1 MRIIFM
7 GTPDFA
13 VDSLDSIYK
22 SNHDLCGVVTTP
34 DKKAGRGQKMKES
47 AVKRYCIS
55 NCIKLLQPV
64 AFNDKV
70 FINNLKSFKA
80 DIFVVV
86 AFKILPK
93 IIWEIPSKG
102 TINIHASLLPQLRG
116 AAPINWAIING
127 LRKTGLTSFYINEGI
142 DTGDIIMKKE
152 IEISENDNF
161 GSLYTKLKKLS
172 SSFIIDTIEC
182 IENGLKPVIQSK
194 IKSELLKAPK
204 IDKKNT
210 RIRWDIDGRKINN
223 LIKGLSPYPG
233 AWSTIKSSEIR
244 LKILDSSFIPKQ
256 GLKGINGCVLSVNK
270 NCMVKVKDGYINIFK
285 IKVEGKKEQS
295 GLDFLNGIQRKKIQ
309 FF

>member
-22 SNHDLCGVVTTP
+22 SNHDLCCVVTIP

-64 AFNDKV
+64 AFNDKF
-70 FINNLKSFKA
+70 FINDLKSFKA
-80 DIFVVV
+80 DLFVVV

-142 DTGDIIMKKE
+142 DTGDIILKKE
-152 IEISENDNF
+152 LEISENDNF

-172 SSFIIDTIEC
+172 SGFIIDTIEC

-233 AWSTIKSSEIR
+233 AWSTIKSSEII

-256 GLKGINGCVLSVNK
+256 GLKGINGCVLSINK
-270 NCMVKVKDGYINIFK
+270 NCMVKVRDGYINIFK

>member
-1 MRIIFM
+1 M

-22 SNHDLCGVVTTP
+22 SNHDLCCVVTIP

-47 AVKRYCIS
+47 AVKKYCIS
-55 NCIKLLQPV
+55 NRIKILQPV

-80 DIFVVV
+80 DLFVVV

-93 IIWEIPSKG
+93 IIWEIPCKG

-152 IEISENDNF
+152 LEISENDNF

-172 SSFIIDTIEC
+172 AGFIIDTIES
-182 IENGLKPVIQSK
+182 IENGLKPVIQTK

-204 IDKKNT
+204 IDKENT

-244 LKILDSSFIPKQ
+244 LKILVALFIPKQ
-256 GLKGINGCVLSVNK
+256 GLKGVNGCVLSINK

-295 GLDFLNGIQRKKIQ
+295 GLDFLNGIQRKKLQ

>member
-1 MRIIFM
+1 MKIVFM

-22 SNHDLCGVVTTP
+22 SNHDLCCVVTIP

-47 AVKRYCIS
+47 AVKKYCIS
-55 NCIKLLQPV
+55 NRIKILQPV

-80 DIFVVV
+80 DLFVVV

-93 IIWEIPSKG
+93 IIWEIPCKG

-152 IEISENDNF
+152 LEISENDNF

-172 SSFIIDTIEC
+172 SGFIIDTIEC

-210 RIRWDIDGRKINN
+210 RIRWDIDGQKINCPSRLIN
-223 LIKGLSPYPG
+223 LAK
-233 AWSTIKSSEIR
+233 TIKYDFYFIAEPWEKIYVNDEIR
-244 LKILDSSFIPKQ
+244 EETFNQCEVIHQSIVSTYKQ
-256 GLKGINGCVLSVNK
+256 FNAELISLPFKSVNDR
-270 NCMVKVKDGYINIFK
+270 VEFILSRIK
-285 IKVEGKKEQS
+285 I
-295 GLDFLNGIQRKKIQ
+295 
-309 FF
+309 

>member
-1 MRIIFM
+1 MKIVFM

-22 SNHDLCGVVTTP
+22 SNHDLCCVVTIP

-47 AVKRYCIS
+47 AVKKYCIS
-55 NCIKLLQPV
+55 NRIKILQPV

-80 DIFVVV
+80 DLFVVV

-93 IIWEIPSKG
+93 IIWEIPCKG

-127 LRKTGLTSFYINEGI
+127 LRKTGLTSFYINEDI

-152 IEISENDNF
+152 LEISENDNF

-172 SSFIIDTIEC
+172 AGFIIDTIES
-182 IENGLKPVIQSK
+182 IENGLKPVIQTK

-204 IDKKNT
+204 IDKENT

-233 AWSTIKSSEIR
+233 AWSTMKSNEIR
-244 LKILDSSFIPKQ
+244 VKILDSLFIPKQ
-256 GLKGINGCVLSVNK
+256 GLKGVNGSVLSIDK
-270 NCMVKVKDGYINIFK
+270 NCRVKVKDGYINIFK

-295 GLDFLNGIQRKKIQ
+295 GLDFLNGIQRKKLQ

>member
-1 MRIIFM
+1 MKIVFM

-22 SNHDLCGVVTTP
+22 SNHDLCCVVTIP

-47 AVKRYCIS
+47 AVKKYCIS
-55 NCIKLLQPV
+55 NRIKILQPV

-80 DIFVVV
+80 DLFVVV

-93 IIWEIPSKG
+93 IIWEIPCKG

-127 LRKTGLTSFYINEGI
+127 LRKTGLTSFYINEDI

-152 IEISENDNF
+152 LEISEIDNF

-172 SSFIIDTIEC
+172 AGFIIDTIES
-182 IENGLKPVIQSK
+182 IENGLKPVIQTK

-204 IDKKNT
+204 IDKENT

-233 AWSTIKSSEIR
+233 AWSTMKSNEIR
-244 LKILDSSFIPKQ
+244 VKILDSLFIPKQ
-256 GLKGINGCVLSVNK
+256 GLKGVNGSVLSIDK

-295 GLDFLNGIQRKKIQ
+295 GLDFLNGIQRKKLQ

>member
-1 MRIIFM
+1 MKIVFM

-22 SNHDLCGVVTTP
+22 SNHDLCCVVTIP

-55 NCIKLLQPV
+55 KCIKLLQPV

-80 DIFVVV
+80 DLFVVV

-93 IIWEIPSKG
+93 IIWEIPSIG

-152 IEISENDNF
+152 LEISENDNF

-172 SSFIIDTIEC
+172 SGFIIDTIEC

-210 RIRWDIDGRKINN
+210 RIRWDIDGQKINN

-244 LKILDSSFIPKQ
+244 LKILDALFIPKQ
-256 GLKGINGCVLSVNK
+256 GLKGVNGCVLSIDK

-295 GLDFLNGIQRKKIQ
+295 GLDFLNGIQRKKLQ

>member
-22 SNHDLCGVVTTP
+22 SNHDLCCVVTTT

-55 NCIKLLQPV
+55 NGIKLLQPV
-64 AFNDKV
+64 TFNDKF

-80 DIFVVV
+80 DLFVVV

-127 LRKTGLTSFYINEGI
+127 LKKTGLTSFYINEGI

-152 IEISENDNF
+152 LEISENDNF

-172 SSFIIDTIEC
+172 SGFIIDTIEC

-210 RIRWDIDGRKINN
+210 RIRWDIDGQKINN

-244 LKILDSSFIPKQ
+244 LKILDALFIPKQ
-256 GLKGINGCVLSVNK
+256 GLKGVNGCVLSIDK

-285 IKVEGKKEQS
+285 IKVEGRKEQS

>member
-1 MRIIFM
+1 MKIVFM

-22 SNHDLCGVVTTP
+22 SNHDLCCVVTIP

-47 AVKRYCIS
+47 AVKKYCIS
-55 NCIKLLQPV
+55 NRIKILQPV

-80 DIFVVV
+80 DLFVVV

-93 IIWEIPSKG
+93 IIWEIPSIG

-152 IEISENDNF
+152 LEISENDNF

-172 SSFIIDTIEC
+172 SGFIIDTIEC
-182 IENGLKPVIQSK
+182 IESGLKPVIQSK

-210 RIRWDIDGRKINN
+210 RIRWDIDGQKINN

-256 GLKGINGCVLSVNK
+256 GLKGINGCVLSINK
-270 NCMVKVKDGYINIFK
+270 NCMVKVRDGYINIFK

>member
-1 MRIIFM
+1 
-7 GTPDFA
+7 
-13 VDSLDSIYK
+13 
-22 SNHDLCGVVTTP
+22 
-34 DKKAGRGQKMKES
+34 
-47 AVKRYCIS
+47 
-55 NCIKLLQPV
+55 
-64 AFNDKV
+64 
-70 FINNLKSFKA
+70 
-80 DIFVVV
+80 
-86 AFKILPK
+86 
-93 IIWEIPSKG
+93 
-102 TINIHASLLPQLRG
+102 
-116 AAPINWAIING
+116 
-127 LRKTGLTSFYINEGI
+127 
-142 DTGDIIMKKE
+142 MKKE
-152 IEISENDNF
+152 LEISENDNF

-182 IENGLKPVIQSK
+182 IENGLKTVIQSK

-223 LIKGLSPYPG
+223 LIKGLSPHPG

-256 GLKGINGCVLSVNK
+256 GLKGINGCVLSINK

>member
-1 MRIIFM
+1 
-7 GTPDFA
+7 
-13 VDSLDSIYK
+13 
-22 SNHDLCGVVTTP
+22 
-34 DKKAGRGQKMKES
+34 MKES
-47 AVKRYCIS
+47 AVKKYCIS
-55 NCIKLLQPV
+55 NRIKILQPV

-80 DIFVVV
+80 DLFVVV

-93 IIWEIPSKG
+93 IIWEIPCKG

-152 IEISENDNF
+152 LEISENDNF

-172 SSFIIDTIEC
+172 AGFIIDTIES
-182 IENGLKPVIQSK
+182 IENGLKPVIQTK

-204 IDKKNT
+204 IDKENT

-233 AWSTIKSSEIR
+233 AWSTMKSNEIR
-244 LKILDSSFIPKQ
+244 VKILDSLFIPKQ
-256 GLKGINGCVLSVNK
+256 GLKGVNGSVLSIDK

>member
-1 MRIIFM
+1 MKIVFM

-22 SNHDLCGVVTTP
+22 SNHDLCCVVTIP

-47 AVKRYCIS
+47 AVKKYCIS
-55 NCIKLLQPV
+55 NRIKILQPV

-80 DIFVVV
+80 DLFVVV

-93 IIWEIPSKG
+93 IIWEIPCKG

-127 LRKTGLTSFYINEGI
+127 LRNTGLTSVYINEGI

-152 IEISENDNF
+152 LEISENDNF

-172 SSFIIDTIEC
+172 AGFIIDTIES
-182 IENGLKPVIQSK
+182 IENGLKPVIQTK

-204 IDKKNT
+204 IDKENT

-233 AWSTIKSSEIR
+233 AWSTIKSSEIK
-244 LKILDSSFIPKQ
+244 LKILDALFIPKQ
-256 GLKGINGCVLSVNK
+256 GLKGNNGCVLSIDK

-295 GLDFLNGIQRKKIQ
+295 GLDFLNGIQRKKLQ

>member
-127 LRKTGLTSFYINEGI
+127 LRKTGLTSFYINEDI

-152 IEISENDNF
+152 LEISENDNF

-172 SSFIIDTIEC
+172 AGFIIDTIES
-182 IENGLKPVIQSK
+182 IENGLKPVIQTK

-204 IDKKNT
+204 
-210 RIRWDIDGRKINN
+210 
-223 LIKGLSPYPG
+223 LIK
-233 AWSTIKSSEIR
+233 KIR
-244 LKILDSSFIPKQ
+244 
-256 GLKGINGCVLSVNK
+256 
-270 NCMVKVKDGYINIFK
+270 
-285 IKVEGKKEQS
+285 
-295 GLDFLNGIQRKKIQ
+295 GLDGICLLYTSPSPRDRTRSRMPSSA
-309 FF
+309 

>member
-1 MRIIFM
+1 MKIVFM

-22 SNHDLCGVVTTP
+22 SNHDLCCVVTIP

-47 AVKRYCIS
+47 AVKKYCIS
-55 NCIKLLQPV
+55 NRIKILQPV

-80 DIFVVV
+80 DLFVVV

-93 IIWEIPSKG
+93 IIWEIPCKG

-127 LRKTGLTSFYINEGI
+127 LRKTGLTSFYINEDI

-152 IEISENDNF
+152 LEISENDNF

-172 SSFIIDTIEC
+172 SGFIIDTIEC

-223 LIKGLSPYPG
+223 LIKGLSPYAG
-233 AWSTIKSSEIR
+233 AWSTIKSSEIK
-244 LKILDSSFIPKQ
+244 LKILDALFIPKQ
-256 GLKGINGCVLSVNK
+256 GLKGNNGCVLSIDK
-270 NCMVKVKDGYINIFK
+270 NCMVKVKDGYINVFK
-285 IKVEGKKEQS
+285 IKVEGRKEQS

>member
-1 MRIIFM
+1 M
-7 GTPDFA
+7 G
-13 VDSLDSIYK
+13 
-22 SNHDLCGVVTTP
+22 
-34 DKKAGRGQKMKES
+34 
-47 AVKRYCIS
+47 
-55 NCIKLLQPV
+55 
-64 AFNDKV
+64 
-70 FINNLKSFKA
+70 
-80 DIFVVV
+80 
-86 AFKILPK
+86 
-93 IIWEIPSKG
+93 IPSKG

-142 DTGDIIMKKE
+142 DTGDIILKKE
-152 IEISENDNF
+152 LEISENDNF

-172 SSFIIDTIEC
+172 SGFIIDTIEC

-204 IDKKNT
+204 IDKKNM

-256 GLKGINGCVLSVNK
+256 GLKGINGCVLSINK
-270 NCMVKVKDGYINIFK
+270 NCMVKVRDGYINIFK

>member
-1 MRIIFM
+1 MKIVFM

-22 SNHDLCGVVTTP
+22 SNHDLCCVVTIP
-34 DKKAGRGQKMKES
+34 DKKAGRGQKMRES
-47 AVKRYCIS
+47 AVKKYCIS
-55 NCIKLLQPV
+55 NRIKILQPV

-80 DIFVVV
+80 DLFVVV

-93 IIWEIPSKG
+93 IIWEIPNKG

-152 IEISENDNF
+152 LEISENDNF

-172 SSFIIDTIEC
+172 SGFIIDTIEC

-210 RIRWDIDGRKINN
+210 RIRWDIDGQKINN

-256 GLKGINGCVLSVNK
+256 GLKGINGCVLSINK
-270 NCMVKVKDGYINIFK
+270 NCMVKVRDGYINIFK

-295 GLDFLNGIQRKKIQ
+295 GLDFLNGIQRKKLQ

>member
-1 MRIIFM
+1 M
-7 GTPDFA
+7 GTPDFS

-22 SNHDLCGVVTTP
+22 SNHDLCGVVTIP
-34 DKKAGRGQKMKES
+34 DKKAGRGQKIKES
-47 AVKRYCIS
+47 AVKSYCIS
-55 NCIKLLQPV
+55 NGIKLLQPDDY
-64 AFNDKV
+64 NDKA

-80 DIFVVV
+80 DLFVVV

-93 IIWEIPSKG
+93 IIWKIPSKG

-152 IEISENDNF
+152 VEISENDNF
-161 GSLYTKLKKLS
+161 GSLYIKLKKLS
-172 SSFIIDTIEC
+172 SEFIIDTIES

-194 IKSELLKAPK
+194 IKSELFKAPK
-204 IDKKNT
+204 MDT
-210 RIRWDIDGRKINN
+210 RIKWDNDGRKINN

-233 AWSTIKSSEIR
+233 AWSTIKSTEIR
-244 LKILDSSFIPKQ
+244 VKILDSLFIPKI
-256 GLKGINGCVLSVNK
+256 GLKSINGSVLSIDK
-270 NCMVKVKDGYINIFK
+270 KCMVKVKDGYIIIFK
-285 IKVEGKKEQS
+285 IKVEGKKEQG
-295 GLDFLNGIQRKKIQ
+295 GLDFLNGIQGKKIQ

>member
-1 MRIIFM
+1 MKILFM

-22 SNHDLCGVVTTP
+22 SNHDLCGVVTAP
-34 DKKAGRGQKMKES
+34 DKKAGRGQKVKKS

-55 NCIKLLQPV
+55 NGIKLLQP
-64 AFNDKV
+64 AKLNDQV
-70 FINNLKSFKA
+70 FIDDLKRLKA
-80 DIFVVV
+80 DLFVVV

-93 IIWEIPSKG
+93 SIWEIPSKG

-152 IEISENDNF
+152 LEISENDNF
-161 GSLYTKLKKLS
+161 GSLYTKLKELS
-172 SSFIIDTIEC
+172 SGFTIDTIES
-182 IENGLKPVIQSK
+182 IKNGLKPVIQSK

-210 RIRWDIDGRKINN
+210 RIRWDNDGQKINN
-223 LIKGLSPYPG
+223 LIKGLSPRPG
-233 AWSTIKSSEIR
+233 AWSTIKSNQTR
-244 LKILDSSFIPKQ
+244 VKILDSLFIPKL
-256 GLKGINGCVLSVNK
+256 GLMGNNGSVFSVDK
-270 NCMVKVKDGYINIFK
+270 NCLVKVKDGYINVFK

-295 GLDFLNGIQRKKIQ
+295 GLDFLNGIQGKKIQ